1 MLLRVRGWPDDV
13 ESGDIVKFGELKML
27 NGLADDVGRVVSHMC
42 GRTTEFY
49 TALCAMLLC
58 SSGV

>member
-1 MLLRVRGWPDDV
+1 MLLWVGVWPDDV
-13 ESGDIVKFGELKML
+13 ESGDTVKFGELKML
-27 NGLADDVGRVVSHMC
+27 NGLADDVRGVVSYMC

-58 SSGV
+58 GSGV